1 MKDIVEK
8 EVKKDESYGYCLTK
22 GVLETREYISQERQ
36 KEGVILDVEDILFFN
51 GLGDAIS
58 TTYFYINRHARII
71 GPDPA
76 YPAHSSA
83 ESARNSETHHI
94 TYKLIPENN

>member
-1 MKDIVEK
+1 MKKIVEN
-8 EVKKDESYGYCLTK
+8 EIQDDHSYGYCPTK
-22 GVLETREYISQERQ
+22 GVLATREYIVNERK
-36 KEGVILDVEDILFFN
+36 KENVDLDVEDILFFN

-83 ESARNSETHHI
+83 ESARNSETAHI
-94 TYKLIPENN
+94 TYKLKPENN